1 MWVRLP
7 PGADMR
13 SNSVTSHNRVIST
26 FLFVLCNTLLMNN
39 MGDVIRDAFSK
50 YAQFQGRMTRR
61 DYWQWWLF
69 TLITYIAAGLL
80 DGAVS
85 QNSSL
90 VSGLAILILFVPSI
104 TTQVRRLH
112 DVGKRGWWML
122 IPFVNLYFYVQP
134 SEGDNRFG
142 PAPRP

>member
-1 MWVRLP
+1 
-7 PGADMR
+7 MR

-26 FLFVLCNTLLMNN
+26 FLFPLCNTLLMNN

-50 YAQFQGRMTRR
+50 YAQFQGRITRR

-69 TLITYIAAGLL
+69 TLITYIAAGIL

-122 IPFVNLYFYVQP
+122 IPFVNLFFYVQP

>member
-1 MWVRLP
+1 
-7 PGADMR
+7 MR

-26 FLFVLCNTLLMNN
+26 FLFALCNTLLMNN

-69 TLITYIAAGLL
+69 TLITYIAAGIL

-122 IPFVNLYFYVQP
+122 IPFANLYFYVQP

-142 PAPRP
+142 PAPRQ

>member
-1 MWVRLP
+1 
-7 PGADMR
+7 MR

-26 FLFVLCNTLLMNN
+26 FLFALCNTLLMNN

-69 TLITYIAAGLL
+69 TLITYIAAGIL

-122 IPFVNLYFYVQP
+122 IPFANLFFYVQP

-142 PAPRP
+142 PAPRQ

>member
-1 MWVRLP
+1 
-7 PGADMR
+7 
-13 SNSVTSHNRVIST
+13 
-26 FLFVLCNTLLMNN
+26 MNN

-69 TLITYIAAGLL
+69 TLITYIAAGIL

-112 DVGKRGWWML
+112 DVGMRGWWML
-122 IPFVNLYFYVQP
+122 IPFANLYFYVQP

>member
-1 MWVRLP
+1 
-7 PGADMR
+7 MR

-26 FLFVLCNTLLMNN
+26 FLFALCNTLLMNN

-69 TLITYIAAGLL
+69 TLITYIAAGIL

-142 PAPRP
+142 PAPRQ

>member
-1 MWVRLP
+1 
-7 PGADMR
+7 MR
-13 SNSVTSHNRVIST
+13 SNSVTGHNRVIST
-26 FLFVLCNTLLMNN
+26 FLFALCNTLLMNN

-69 TLITYIAAGLL
+69 TLITYIAAGIL

-112 DVGKRGWWML
+112 DVASAAGGCSFL
-122 IPFVNLYFYVQP
+122 L
-134 SEGDNRFG
+134 
-142 PAPRP
+142 

>member
-1 MWVRLP
+1 
-7 PGADMR
+7 MR

-26 FLFVLCNTLLMNN
+26 FLFALCNTLLMNN

-69 TLITYIAAGLL
+69 TLITYIAAGIL

>member
-1 MWVRLP
+1 
-7 PGADMR
+7 MR

-26 FLFVLCNTLLMNN
+26 FLFPLCNTLLMNN

-69 TLITYIAAGLL
+69 TLITYIAAGIL

-122 IPFVNLYFYVQP
+122 IPFANLYFYVQP

-142 PAPRP
+142 PAPRQ

>member
-13 SNSVTSHNRVIST
+13 SNSVTGHNRVIST
-26 FLFVLCNTLLMNN
+26 FLFALCNTLLMNN

-69 TLITYIAAGLL
+69 TLITYIAAGIL

>member
-1 MWVRLP
+1 
-7 PGADMR
+7 MR

-26 FLFVLCNTLLMNN
+26 FLFALCNTLLMNN

-69 TLITYIAAGLL
+69 TLITYIAAGIL

-122 IPFVNLYFYVQP
+122 IPFANLYFYVQP